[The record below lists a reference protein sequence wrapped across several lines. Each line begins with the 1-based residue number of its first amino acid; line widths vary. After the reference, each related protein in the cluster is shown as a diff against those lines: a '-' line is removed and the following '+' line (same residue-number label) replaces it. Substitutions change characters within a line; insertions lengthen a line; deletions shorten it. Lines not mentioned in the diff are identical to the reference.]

1 MPTRS
6 NVFILEENTMVSLRF
21 WLVTL
26 SAALLMTACVA
37 LPTAPQAEST
47 RLRVA
52 VLPIT
57 DVIPFYV
64 AQSAGYYEE
73 REIDVELIP
82 VASGSERDTL
92 LQAGQADCVLNEVLG
107 TILFNAGEGEELRVV
122 ATALRAFP
130 DVAHFYLLASP
141 QSGITSVDELPGRT
155 IAIAENT
162 IIAYWTDRLLARSG
176 IDPASVE
183 RTGVPRIPVRLELLM
198 NGQVDA
204 AVLPDPLGSLAILGG
219 APLLLDD
226 RVAPELGLSVISCR
240 ASVLAEQPNT
250 VRALLAAWDTAV
262 EAINTDPQRFRNI
275 LTDNTRVP
283 EPLQDRYDLPPFP
296 VDELPTAAEVED
308 VVNWALETGLINEGM
323 SYEEIVEDVRTNGE

>member
-1 MPTRS
+1 MVPVRS
-6 NVFILEENTMVSLRF
+6 LLVSLS
-21 WLVTL
+21 V
-26 SAALLMTACVA
+26 LLLTACVA

-73 REIDVELIP
+73 RDIDVELIP

-130 DVAHFYLLASP
+130 KVAHFYLLASP

-162 IIAYWTDRLLARSG
+162 IIAYWTDRLLARAG

-226 RVAPELGLSVISCR
+226 TVAPELGVSVISCR
-240 ASVLAEQPNT
+240 VTVLTEQPNT
-250 VRALLAAWDTAV
+250 VRALLAAWDAAV
-262 EAINTDPQRFRNI
+262 EAINADPQRFRNV

-283 EPLQDRYDLPPFP
+283 DPLQDRYDLPPFP
-296 VDELPTAAEVED
+296 VQEIPTAAEVGD
-308 VVNWALETGLINEGM
+308 VVNWALETGLISEALP
-323 SYEEIVEDVRTNGE
+323 YERIVEDARANAEEMTR

>member
-1 MPTRS
+1 MYPVRS
-6 NVFILEENTMVSLRF
+6 LLVS
-21 WLVTL
+21 L
-26 SAALLMTACVA
+26 SAALLIAAACVA
-37 LPTAPQAEST
+37 PPAAPQAESP

-64 AQSAGYYEE
+64 AQSTGYYEE
-73 REIDVELIP
+73 RNIDVELIP

-130 DVAHFYLLASP
+130 EVAHFYLLASP
-141 QSGITSVDELPGRT
+141 QSGIISVDELPGRT
-155 IAIAENT
+155 IAIADNT

-176 IDPASVE
+176 IDPDSVE
-183 RTGVPRIPVRLELLM
+183 RTSVPRIPVRLELLM

-204 AVLPDPLGSLAILGG
+204 AVLPDPLGSLARLSG

-226 RVAPELGLSVISCR
+226 TIAPELGLSVISCR
-240 ASVLAEQPNT
+240 ATVLANQPNT
-250 VRALLAAWDTAV
+250 VSALLTAWDAAV
-262 EAINTDPQRFRNI
+262 EAINADPQRFRNV
-275 LTDNTRVP
+275 LTENTRVP

-296 VDELPTAAEVED
+296 VKELPTAAEVED
-308 VVNWALETGLINEGM
+308 VVNWALETGLIDESM
-323 SYEEIVEDVRTNGE
+323 SYEEIVSDGRANEE

>member
-1 MPTRS
+1 MVPVRS
-6 NVFILEENTMVSLRF
+6 LLVSLS
-21 WLVTL
+21 V
-26 SAALLMTACVA
+26 LLLTACVA

-73 REIDVELIP
+73 RDIDVELIP

-130 DVAHFYLLASP
+130 EVAHFYLLASP

-162 IIAYWTDRLLARSG
+162 IIAYWTDRLLARAG
-176 IDPASVE
+176 IDPTSVE

-219 APLLLDD
+219 ALLLLDD
-226 RVAPELGLSVISCR
+226 TLAPELGLSVISCR
-240 ASVLAEQPNT
+240 SSVLAEQPNT
-250 VRALLAAWDTAV
+250 VRALLTAWDAAV
-262 EAINTDPQRFRNI
+262 EAINADPQRFRNI

-283 EPLQDRYDLPPFP
+283 DPLQDRYDLPPFP
-296 VDELPTAAEVED
+296 VEEAPTAAEVQD
-308 VVNWALETGLINEGM
+308 VVNWALETGLIRESM
-323 SYEEIVEDVRTNGE
+323 TYEEIVIDVRANEE